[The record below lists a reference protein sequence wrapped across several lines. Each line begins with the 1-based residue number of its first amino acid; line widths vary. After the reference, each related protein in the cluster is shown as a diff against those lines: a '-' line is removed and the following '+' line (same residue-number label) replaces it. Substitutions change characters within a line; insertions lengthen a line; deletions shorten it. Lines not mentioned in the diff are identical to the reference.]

1 MGNLNTLRNFNYI
14 KDTIEAFYKVIKKNV
29 WDGNVVNIGSN
40 SSFSIN
46 ETVKMIQ
53 SLTKTN
59 KKIMRDNKRVRPSKS
74 EVQLL
79 SADNKLARKIL
90 NWKPNFVGKEGFK
103 KGLKETV
110 EWFKKN
116 KKIINYK
123 KDYTI

>member
-1 MGNLNTLRNFNYI
+1 M
-14 KDTIEAFYKVIKKNV
+14 
-29 WDGNVVNIGSN
+29 VNIGSN

-46 ETVKMIQ
+46 DTVKMIQ

-59 KKIMRDNKRVRPSKS
+59 KKIMKDSKRVRPSKS

-79 SADNKLARKIL
+79 SADNKLARKIFK
-90 NWKPNFVGKEGFK
+90 WKPHFIGKEGFK

-110 EWFKKN
+110 DWFKKN

-123 KDYTI
+123 NDYTI

>member
-1 MGNLNTLRNFNYI
+1 M
-14 KDTIEAFYKVIKKNV
+14 
-29 WDGNVVNIGSN
+29 VNIGSN

-53 SLTKTN
+53 SLTKTD

-116 KKIINYK
+116 KKL
-123 KDYTI
+123 